1 MRLFFW
7 TDIEE
12 KKKERACYVLF
23 FVLTAGVHLIFFSK
37 TMSIIANIIMLYVI
51 SGCYE
56 KARRKRLF
64 VTLLI
69 YGVNIGCDFLAINL
83 LTNYSATQ
91 SYEEG
96 ISYGTVVLIMFSEIA
111 AEKILMKNKIFVT
124 LLVYGTNMG
133 CDLVAVHLLTDY
145 SITGK
150 VGECAAYITVLLLL
164 ICDVISEKI
173 LIKNKGEDKTPHGMI
188 LAVISALCL
197 AELLI
202 VEQELKNRILLVLF
216 GCCVLAVVLLIFYL
230 YDVLISAYKK
240 LEEQSLMEKQMLIY
254 SHQLDVLM
262 QSEEKVKA
270 LRHDMKNHL
279 GELALMAGNQN
290 NEEIR
295 KYIQDMGEYMQ
306 NQSELVSCGNKNLD
320 SLLNYLLGQAKKKLN
335 HVEYEVRVPSDLCIS
350 AFDLNVILGN
360 LTENA
365 IEAAEQTKD
374 KWMSVDIYY
383 EKGMLSMEIKNSFQ
397 HELAVEKNKLLSTKE
412 EKGHGIGL
420 ANVRKMVE
428 KYQGFMDV
436 SNTNQIFIV
445 KVMLYL

>member
-1 MRLFFW
+1 MNGMTFVNTPGYYYSIAYFLAAFLVNRTNKQRDDVKGWKRWIIHIVFFGGIVGFMELTDGVRQMLF
-7 TDIEE
+7 IP
-12 KKKERACYVLF
+12 CMMVSISMLLF
-23 FVLTAGVHLIFFSK
+23 
-37 TMSIIANIIMLYVI
+37 Y
-51 SGCYE
+51 
-56 KARRKRLF
+56 
-64 VTLLI
+64 I
-69 YGVNIGCDFLAINL
+69 YLCCDFGLKDAGYYCARAFICGEFAASLCWQIYFYFITIRSGDIKWFGWKWLEL
-83 LTNYSATQ
+83 LGVYVSVFGVL
-91 SYEEG
+91 YFLEMYLKEETEENSVNSRELITVIIITAAVFVVSN
-96 ISYGTVVLIMFSEIA
+96 ISYLDQGTLFSSRFAGEMFTIRTLVDLSGMAVLYAYHIQMRELQMKFEVDTLQNILEMQYKNYQLSQESIEIVNQ
-111 AEKILMKNKIFVT
+111 K
-124 LLVYGTNMG
+124 Y
-133 CDLVAVHLLTDY
+133 
-145 SITGK
+145 
-150 VGECAAYITVLLLL
+150 
-164 ICDVISEKI
+164 
-173 LIKNKGEDKTPHGMI
+173 
-188 LAVISALCL
+188 
-197 AELLI
+197 
-202 VEQELKNRILLVLF
+202 
-216 GCCVLAVVLLIFYL
+216 
-230 YDVLISAYKK
+230 
-240 LEEQSLMEKQMLIY
+240 
-254 SHQLDVLM
+254 
-262 QSEEKVKA
+262 
-270 LRHDMKNHL
+270 HDMKNHL

-295 KYIQDMGEYMQ
+295 KYIHDMGEYMQ

>member
-1 MRLFFW
+1 
-7 TDIEE
+7 
-12 KKKERACYVLF
+12 
-23 FVLTAGVHLIFFSK
+23 
-37 TMSIIANIIMLYVI
+37 
-51 SGCYE
+51 
-56 KARRKRLF
+56 
-64 VTLLI
+64 
-69 YGVNIGCDFLAINL
+69 
-83 LTNYSATQ
+83 
-91 SYEEG
+91 
-96 ISYGTVVLIMFSEIA
+96 
-111 AEKILMKNKIFVT
+111 
-124 LLVYGTNMG
+124 
-133 CDLVAVHLLTDY
+133 
-145 SITGK
+145 
-150 VGECAAYITVLLLL
+150 
-164 ICDVISEKI
+164 
-173 LIKNKGEDKTPHGMI
+173 
-188 LAVISALCL
+188 
-197 AELLI
+197 
-202 VEQELKNRILLVLF
+202 
-216 GCCVLAVVLLIFYL
+216 
-230 YDVLISAYKK
+230 
-240 LEEQSLMEKQMLIY
+240 MLIY

-279 GELALMAGNQN
+279 GELALMAANQN

-306 NQSELVSCGNKNLD
+306 NQSELVSCGNRNLD

-397 HELAVEKNKLLSTKE
+397 HELAVKKNKLLSTKE

-436 SNTNQIFIV
+436 SNTNQIFTV